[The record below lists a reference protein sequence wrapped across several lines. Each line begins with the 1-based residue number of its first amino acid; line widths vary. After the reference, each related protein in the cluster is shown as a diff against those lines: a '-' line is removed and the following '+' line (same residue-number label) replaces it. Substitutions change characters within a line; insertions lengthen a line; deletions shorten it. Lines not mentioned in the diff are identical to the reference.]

1 MSYLCEEKKS
11 IQGQT
16 GEGPENWG
24 IHPAGSS
31 GITSLDHEM
40 KWRNTL
46 VIGKKDI
53 QVYESHWATFIVKNL
68 NVLTY

>member
-1 MSYLCEEKKS
+1 MSYLCEGKKS

-24 IHPAGSS
+24 THPEGSS

-40 KWRNTL
+40 K
-46 VIGKKDI
+46 
-53 QVYESHWATFIVKNL
+53 
-68 NVLTY
+68 